1 MVDGIAVLTITRED
15 KLNALNRA
23 GWEALRTA
31 VQRCEQPD
39 VRGVVITGAGTR
51 AFVAGADIEEM
62 LPRAPVVALDGLPQ
76 SVVQAIADLPVVT
89 VAALNGLA
97 LGGGFEV
104 ALACDFRLATADAQV
119 GLPEVGLGLVP
130 GAGGTQRLLAH
141 VGLGVAKEVILL
153 GRILHADEALHLG
166 LVTRIVAP
174 EDLVPEA
181 VSTARTVSRKGPVA
195 VRLAKL
201 MLAEA
206 SGGRA
211 SAELER
217 VAYAVSFYTEDRA
230 EGMRAFLEGRRPDF
244 SGS

>member
-1 MVDGIAVLTITRED
+1 M
-15 KLNALNRA
+15 
-23 GWEALRTA
+23 
-31 VQRCEQPD
+31 
-39 VRGVVITGAGTR
+39 
-51 AFVAGADIEEM
+51 
-62 LPRAPVVALDGLPQ
+62 
-76 SVVQAIADLPVVT
+76 VQAIADLPVVT

-166 LVTRIVAP
+166 LVTRLVALD
-174 EDLVPEA
+174 DLVPEA